1 MIQMMYKK
9 PTLLN
14 KEDTSLTISEL
25 TNYKHARNLH
35 AIAISAEESGEA
47 AKHYPVFFVK
57 GAEGIS
63 PIALLGIKENENMFV
78 TKQGK
83 WATDK
88 YIPSIIRTYPFVL
101 SRVGESD
108 QYSIAYD
115 AEYEGLNKADGQAI
129 FKEDQ
134 ELTEY
139 GENVVKFVE
148 NVYKGLEITKPAMG
162 VMDSM
167 ELFKPVDATVEK
179 DGQKYVVNGL
189 MQVDTEKL
197 NTLGDEDVL
206 KLAKSGSLRV
216 VYTHLDSLSNLNKLA
231 SKLS

>member
-14 KEDTSLTISEL
+14 KEDSTLTISEL

-47 AKHYPVFFVK
+47 AKHYPVFFIK
-57 GAEGIS
+57 GAEGVS

-83 WATDK
+83 WAAEK

-101 SRVGESD
+101 SKVENSD
-108 QYSIAYD
+108 QFSVAYD
-115 AEYEGLNKADGQAI
+115 AEYEGLNKADGQAM
-129 FKEDQ
+129 FKEDK

-148 NVYKGLEITKPAMG
+148 NVYKGLEITKPAMNI
-162 VMDSM
+162 MDGM
-167 ELFKPVDATVEK
+167 ELFKPVDATIEK

-206 KLAKSGSLRV
+206 KLAKSGALRV
-216 VYTHLDSLSNLNKLA
+216 VYTHLDSLSNFNKLA
-231 SKLS
+231 NKLS

>member
-1 MIQMMYKK
+1 MIQAMYKK

-14 KEDTSLTISEL
+14 KEQTDLTISEL

-47 AKHYPVFFVK
+47 AKYYPIFFIK
-57 GAEGIS
+57 GTEGIS

-83 WATDK
+83 WSTEK
-88 YIPSIIRTYPFVL
+88 YIPSIVRTYPFVL
-101 SRVGESD
+101 SKVENSD

-115 AEYEGLNKADGQAI
+115 AEYEGLNKAGGNVMFSAD
-129 FKEDQ
+129 K

-139 GENVVKFVE
+139 GQNVVKFVE
-148 NVYKGLEITKPAMG
+148 NTYRALEITKPAMNL
-162 VMDSM
+162 MDEM
-167 ELFKPVDATVEK
+167 GLFKSIDATIEK

-197 NTLGDEDVL
+197 DKLGDEDVL
-206 KLAKSGSLRV
+206 KLAKSGALRV
-216 VYTHLDSLSNLNKLA
+216 VYTHLDSLSNINKLA